1 MAENSTAVGMNNSTK
16 QALESRALAPRF
28 YTTDCEEIGRYDID
42 PVREEWDAMMAA
54 FELDT
59 NREHFKQNYEFDP
72 ETLEADPELKAEFLD
87 LLVSSITA
95 EYSGC
100 VLYQEIES
108 KVGDPE
114 IAQLFRYMARDESRH
129 AGFINR
135 ALNKLGVAVD
145 LSVLKR
151 DKEYTY
157 FRPKFIFYATYL
169 SEKIGYARYI
179 TIYRHLERHPERRFH
194 PIFKWFLEWCNDEFA
209 HGEAFALLMRANPK
223 LLTGYNKLFIR
234 MFLVLVYTTMY
245 VRDHSRPK
253 LYEAFGMD
261 VTEFDHTVFDIT
273 TEISKQVFPMTLNTR
288 DPKFQRG
295 LERLLDLNIRLDGLR
310 GVKGIGARL
319 QRLSLQMGIGTTIL
333 RLFLLP
339 TIPNQMPKQVAMQP
353 AWYGAFAG
361 ILTPAPILAEFEKVA
376 EPCHGETP

>member
-1 MAENSTAVGMNNSTK
+1 MTQDSKAEALNTSTA
-16 QALESRALAPRF
+16 QALEGRALAPRF
-28 YTTDCEEIGRYDID
+28 YTTNCKEIGEYDIE
-42 PVREEWDAMMAA
+42 PVRSEWDAMMAA
-54 FELDT
+54 FDQDT
-59 NREHFKQNYEFDP
+59 NREHFKQNYDFDP
-72 ETLEADPELKAEFLD
+72 AQLDADPELKAEFLD

-108 KVGDPE
+108 KVGNPE
-114 IAQLFRYMARDESRH
+114 IAKLFRYMARDESRH

-179 TIYRHLERHPERRFH
+179 TIYRHLERNPERRFH

-223 LLTGYNKLFIR
+223 LLTGVNKLYIK

-273 TEISKQVFPMTLNTR
+273 TEISKQVFPLTLNTR
-288 DPKFQRG
+288 SPKFQRG
-295 LERLLDLNIRLDGLR
+295 LERLLDLNIRVDALEGQKGLFTGLR
-310 GVKGIGARL
+310 
-319 QRLSLQMGIGTTIL
+319 RLSLQAGIATTIL

-339 TIPNQMPKQVAMQP
+339 ASYNEMPKQVAMQP
-353 AWYGAFAG
+353 AW
-361 ILTPAPILAEFEKVA
+361 
-376 EPCHGETP
+376 